1 MKHAILLIA
10 FFGLSFTPQDQ
21 TANAVVRSKRGI
33 DVYIYSIPTRSYKV
47 VKSGFFLSSGS
58 GCDIDNGIQRAIDR
72 KAQAVIIT
80 PEKNQWEAIVYN

>member
-1 MKHAILLIA
+1 MKYAILLLA
-10 FFGLSFTPQDQ
+10 LSGLSFTPQDQ

-33 DVYIYSIPTRSYKV
+33 DVYIYSMPTKSYTV
-47 VKSGFFLSSGS
+47 IKSGHFMSSGA
-58 GCDIDNGIQRAIDR
+58 GCDIDNGIQRAIDK